1 MKASSR
7 ESDRLRLSGGAGES
21 LALQV
26 GLQLSEGL
34 GHILAAVA
42 ETDVAGLV
50 VDGAGEKED
59 ACFADEVIA
68 KGEDVLLLG
77 LETSEA
83 DGAGIRRSPVEKMGM
98 AREERREL
106 RKIAQDDLQVA
117 INEFLAMT
125 KGEGRQEFAGSAGAD
140 GGVVFE

>member
-1 MKASSR
+1 MR
-7 ESDRLRLSGGAGES
+7 QSGGASER

-26 GLQLSEGL
+26 GFELSEGL

-68 KGEDVLLLG
+68 KGEDVLLG
-77 LETSEA
+77 LEASEA

-117 INEFLAMT
+117 INKFLAMT
-125 KGEGRQEFAGSAGAD
+125 KGEGREEFAGGAGAD